1 MASNSPYIV
10 ILVYPNYRMRN
21 GDNGVTFECEDPILF
36 RTQRAET
43 LSDLRSLISSKLGGS
58 ETRKIGRVA
67 YRLLAPMGNGVFRFQ
82 LFRLLGD
89 EHVRVMFDVYGR
101 IMVEQVM
108 DLSAE
113 VGHYDRPLAPPPIHV
128 AVPVDEAEEG
138 EEESDENYMV
148 DSGDSDLSASGD
160 QDECVPET
168 PVPTV
173 ARHVLPP
180 PHPIPA
186 LSAVPSHYHSLDLD
200 AMHERT
206 PFLDTGEEDYNLDG
220 GVEFRVG
227 HKFRSREA
235 VLQGVKNYSI
245 HRSAEYRVIESD
257 RLKYHV
263 QCRQAENGCQ
273 WSLRVALRQNLGYWE
288 VRRVGGVHT
297 CLAPT
302 MSQDHRAVQA
312 SYHFKPSYRKVWT
325 AKQKAIA
332 QIYGHWE
339 ELYNEVPKLL
349 QALQSYF
356 SGTIFVLRVKPFY
369 DGHLLVCDYSMF
381 DKVFWSFPSCV
392 KAFKNCKPFVSVDGM
407 HLYGRYGGVLLIAV
421 AQDGNNNILPIAFAI
436 VESESTES
444 WSFFLTN
451 LRHHV
456 TPQNGLLVISD
467 RSQAIKAALS
477 ADDSGWHPPR
487 AYHAYYIRHMA
498 ANFMTR
504 FKSAE
509 DKRYLIN
516 AAYSPNR
523 AGYEWY
529 MDVLR
534 GVSPAMVD

>member
-113 VGHYDRPLAPPPIHV
+113 VGHCGNGPSEHSNYVL
-128 AVPVDEAEEG
+128 DEAEEG

-356 SGTIFVLRVKPFY
+356 SG
-369 DGHLLVCDYSMF
+369 
-381 DKVFWSFPSCV
+381 SCV
-392 KAFKNCKPFVSVDGM
+392 QGIRDGVPPILDESMWVEWHGTRLCPNPLMRRKATGRLVS
-407 HLYGRYGGVLLIAV
+407 
-421 AQDGNNNILPIAFAI
+421 
-436 VESESTES
+436 
-444 WSFFLTN
+444 
-451 LRHHV
+451 
-456 TPQNGLLVISD
+456 
-467 RSQAIKAALS
+467 
-477 ADDSGWHPPR
+477 
-487 AYHAYYIRHMA
+487 
-498 ANFMTR
+498 TR
-504 FKSAE
+504 FWN
-509 DKRYLIN
+509 D
-516 AAYSPNR
+516 
-523 AGYEWY
+523 
-529 MDVLR
+529 MDETEQHEKWCGLCR
-534 GVSPAMVD
+534 